1 MRQGHFTPQRCSN
14 RSPQKRMTFS
24 VVEKGLASGSLV
36 LPKTRTRAQWHYRQ
50 EKALEYRI
58 RRANLPER
66 WSLETFPFIRGQD
79 LFDEM
84 CASLA
89 DRSSRQLPTSVR
101 PFTSKGRRCS
111 IRKGEIPRHSGG
123 RAFKR
128 HVLPTAHVY
137 KLASECCFSYSL
149 CSQAARIG
157 VATSRGDHPHR
168 RRRRGPGRLWVRS
181 DGA

>member
-1 MRQGHFTPQRCSN
+1 LKSEKRHRAELNMQKIARGKLTAMRQGHFTPQRCSN
-14 RSPQKRMTFS
+14 RSPQNRMTFS

-36 LPKTRTRAQWHYRQ
+36 KNLKPRRMLEIYEEQLRAA
-50 EKALEYRI
+50 EEL
-58 RRANLPER
+58 
-66 WSLETFPFIRGQD
+66 G
-79 LFDEM
+79 
-84 CASLA
+84 
-89 DRSSRQLPTSVR
+89 VR
-101 PFTSKGRRCS
+101 DVLVF
-111 IRKGEIPRHSGG
+111 E
-123 RAFKR
+123 R